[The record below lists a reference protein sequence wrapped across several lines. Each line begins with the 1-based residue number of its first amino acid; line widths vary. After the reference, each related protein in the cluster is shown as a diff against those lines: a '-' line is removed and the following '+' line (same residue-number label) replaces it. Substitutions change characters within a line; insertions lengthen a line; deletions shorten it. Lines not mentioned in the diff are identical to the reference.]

1 MVSNKVFLDTS
12 FLTSLF
18 IGVDSNHLKATRIW
32 NQLARTKPDLYV
44 SNYIVLEFYTI
55 LSQRVGKTKLLEI
68 NKGFTT
74 DKINHLHITKELHDN
89 TLRNFQMLTDKN
101 ISFVD
106 LSSFIVCNWYKIDTI
121 ASLDKH
127 FVQLSK
133 EHEMKLII
141 G

>member
-32 NQLARTKPDLYV
+32 NHIATDRPDLYV
-44 SNYIVLEFYTI
+44 SNYIMLEFYTI
-55 LSQRVGKTKLLEI
+55 LSQRVGKTRLLEI

-74 DKINHLHITKELHDN
+74 DKINHLHVTKELHDN
-89 TLRNFQMLTDKN
+89 TLKDFQMLANKN

-133 EHEMKLII
+133 KYRMRLM

>member
-18 IGVDSNHLKATRIW
+18 IGVDTNHLKAVRIW
-32 NQLARTKPDLYV
+32 DQFAQAKPDLYV
-44 SNYIVLEFYTI
+44 SNYIMLEFYTI

-89 TLRNFQMLTDKN
+89 TVRDFQILSNKN

-106 LSSFIVCNWYKIDTI
+106 LSSFIVCNWYKINTI
-121 ASLDKH
+121 VSLDKH

-133 EHEMKLII
+133 KHAMKLI